1 MTDNHEERDLIA
13 YCGLCCGDCFSHEGM
28 VADLARDLRN
38 ELRRAKFDRTAES
51 LSNISF
57 QGAWECDE
65 FETCEKLDFLKSIHG
80 DAHLKNLRKIKKQG
94 IDKFL
99 EGKKHWYSKIK

>member
-13 YCGLCCGDCFSHEGM
+13 YCGLYCGDCFYHEGK

-38 ELRRAKFDRTAES
+38 ELRLAKFDRTAES

-57 QGAWECDE
+57 PKVLGNAMS
-65 FETCEKLDFLKSIHG
+65 LKR
-80 DAHLKNLRKIKKQG
+80 AKNWI
-94 IDKFL
+94 
-99 EGKKHWYSKIK
+99 S